1 MKRMN
6 SAPSGSPIEAATA
19 AANTVKSRSSNMP
32 SLLVVNGQE
41 AITLGLDALGTV
53 ETVGVNCDTEHRS
66 GEAPADLG
74 IDVTIARRSL
84 F

>member
-1 MKRMN
+1 
-6 SAPSGSPIEAATA
+6 
-19 AANTVKSRSSNMP
+19 MP